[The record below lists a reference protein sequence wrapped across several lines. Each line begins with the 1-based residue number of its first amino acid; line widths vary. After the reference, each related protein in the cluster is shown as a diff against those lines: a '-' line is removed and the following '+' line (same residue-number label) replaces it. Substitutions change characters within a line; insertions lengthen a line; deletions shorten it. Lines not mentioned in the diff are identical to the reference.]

1 MWQDD
6 RPHGQ
11 GGFFHNSDAYNQ
23 INVDT
28 SEGDQW
34 SVYWLGLGPF
44 NGKNGVVNPKAWQM
58 VEDMAKSETDSQNYS
73 KLYFGKWQ
81 MVEDMVKS
89 ESDSQNYSKL
99 YFGQWRNGRR
109 HGRGIMM
116 NDKYGQYDRYYTYV
130 GTFKDDY
137 FHGNGAVSFLNKTY
151 IGTWRN
157 VDEYDEGMLLKTVRI
172 YYIWVNLKTVNFTAT
187 VH

>member
-1 MWQDD
+1 MPRQGVFHNCYGSRSVLNGRYIGMWQDD

-28 SEGDQW
+28 SEGDRW
-34 SVYWLGLGPF
+34 VTDRFELGPF
-44 NGKNGVVNPKAWQM
+44 NSKNGVVNPKAWQM
-58 VEDMAKSETDSQNYS
+58 VEDMAKSE
-73 KLYFGKWQ
+73 
-81 MVEDMVKS
+81 
-89 ESDSQNYSKL
+89 SDSQNYNRL

-109 HGRGIMM
+109 RGRGIMM

-137 FHGNGAVSFLNKTY
+137 FHGNGAVSFLNKTH

-157 VDEYDEGMLLKTVRI
+157 VDEYDEGMLLKT
-172 YYIWVNLKTVNFTAT
+172 
-187 VH
+187 